1 VENEAVVIG
10 AGMAYSTRL
19 YRRREGELPG
29 WQAAFTLPTAPHEK
43 ANGLAVPIEGD
54 RWMIA
59 MGGWHLSDPATDP
72 DAFEAAAKA
81 LPDPIIAD
89 LMARAEPLSDITGL
103 AVPVQPVPWSF
114 ATGSDFGYPETTG
127 PRPPGLWF
135 TKWFARRIAYASQI
149 DAGIN
154 RTLVGVQQLLVP
166 PSVLGRP
173 GFVLRVLRQA
183 RRRLRQP

>member
-1 VENEAVVIG
+1 VEFRDRQ
-10 AGMAYSTRL
+10 RL
-19 YRRREGELPG
+19 RLS
-29 WQAAFTLPTAPHEK
+29 
-43 ANGLAVPIEGD
+43 GD
-54 RWMIA
+54 
-59 MGGWHLSDPATDP
+59 H
-72 DAFEAAAKA
+72 
-81 LPDPIIAD
+81 
-89 LMARAEPLSDITGL
+89 RA
-103 AVPVQPVPWSF
+103 
-114 ATGSDFGYPETTG
+114 
-127 PRPPGLWF
+127 RPPGLWF